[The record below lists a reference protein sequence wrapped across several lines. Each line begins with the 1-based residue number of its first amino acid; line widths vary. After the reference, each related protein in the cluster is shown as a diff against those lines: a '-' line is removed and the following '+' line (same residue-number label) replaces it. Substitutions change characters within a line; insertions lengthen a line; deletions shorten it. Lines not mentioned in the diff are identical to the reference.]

1 MLVSEYSA
9 VWLSFKVA
17 TLCAIVNTIPAIFF
31 GWLLARKEFPGK
43 NLLNGLLHLPLVLPP
58 VTTGYLLLLLFGN
71 NSFIGSAIMKL
82 TGIRLSFSIYAAI
95 IASSIISFPF
105 FTRAVRIAIEMTD
118 EKYEQAA
125 WTLGAS
131 KLRSFVTITL
141 PLAFPGILSG
151 FILSFAR
158 SFGEFGA
165 TITFA
170 GNIAGETRTLPLAIF
185 TNMQVPGQ
193 EETVLKLALIS
204 IAVSFAALF
213 LSEYFISRKKRK
225 IKKECNCY

>member
-1 MLVSEYSA
+1 MQLSELAA

-17 TLCAIVNTIPAIFF
+17 LLCACLNIVPAIFF
-31 GWLLARKEFPGK
+31 GWLLARKNFTGK
-43 NLLNGLLHLPLVLPP
+43 NLLNGIIHLPLVMPP
-58 VTTGYLLLLLFGN
+58 VTTGYILLLALGN
-71 NSFIGSAIMKL
+71 NSLIGSTVFKL
-82 TGIRLSFSIYAAI
+82 SGIRLSFSMLAAI

-105 FTRAVRIAIEMTD
+105 FTRAVRISIEMID
-118 EKYEQAA
+118 MKFEQAA

-131 KLRSFVTITL
+131 KLRSFFTIAL

-185 TNMQVPGQ
+185 TNMQVPGK
-193 EETVLKLALIS
+193 EGTVLKLALIS
-204 IAVSFAALF
+204 ILVSFLALF
-213 LSEYFISRKKRK
+213 LSEYFLASKKRK
-225 IKKECNCY
+225 VSKECNCC